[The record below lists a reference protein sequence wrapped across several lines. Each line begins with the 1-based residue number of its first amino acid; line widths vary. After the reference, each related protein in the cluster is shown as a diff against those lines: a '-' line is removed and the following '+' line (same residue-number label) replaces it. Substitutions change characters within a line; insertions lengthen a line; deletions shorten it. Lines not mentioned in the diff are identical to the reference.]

1 MNKRLSKLNDI
12 KQNSI
17 SENMSLVNILKD
29 LITEN
34 LGNNLSQKYNID
46 LEVDEYKDY
55 IEIKKI
61 VVPKE
66 HRNRGIGSV
75 VMSELVK
82 YSESNN
88 KDLFVTPDTT
98 YGGSLSRLNK
108 FYRSFGFKPNKGRN
122 RDFRSKESMI
132 RRNK

>member
-1 MNKRLSKLNDI
+1 M

-17 SENMSLVNILKD
+17 SENTSLVNILKNF
-29 LITEN
+29 ITEN
-34 LGNNLSQKYNID
+34 LGSSLSQKYNID
-46 LEVDEYKDY
+46 VEVDEYKDY

-61 VVPKE
+61 LVPKE

-82 YSESNN
+82 YSEANN
-88 KDLFVTPDTT
+88 KDLFVTPDAA
-98 YGGSLSRLNK
+98 YGGSVSRLNK
-108 FYRSFGFKPNKGRN
+108 FYRSFGFKPNKGRD

-132 RRNK
+132 RRIK